1 MPAIRRSKQSLVIKR
16 NISIGN
22 NNRRASDAA
31 IIAHNAEYTDQIKS
45 YNREDN
51 ERQIR
56 YLKRIKRRLAPEI
69 LRIIYEYLTETTV
82 KYLESRKQ
90 YRYKQCYLRLVNDMI
105 VFNNWYFANR
115 CQISR
120 MIQRIPLNVLT
131 RFTQTAVVVNCWKAV
146 KTSWERGMYEN
157 CIHYNQT
164 YATNPLTDSNVWIFE
179 YELGKCISKL
189 HQRIEGGNLGLITIT
204 QRLIKSIMYLADHH
218 N

>member
-1 MPAIRRSKQSLVIKR
+1 MSVIHRSKQP
-16 NISIGN
+16 
-22 NNRRASDAA
+22 ASA
-31 IIAHNAEYTDQIKS
+31 NAEASKRKYTQRQNDEEMIEKHRAYTNQLKA
-45 YNREDN
+45 YNRVDKAH
-51 ERQIR
+51 QIR

-131 RFTQTAVVVNCWKAV
+131 RFTQTTVVLNCWKAV
-146 KTSWERGMYEN
+146 NYSWERGMYEN

-164 YATNPLTDSNVWIFE
+164 YATNPLIDDNVWIFE